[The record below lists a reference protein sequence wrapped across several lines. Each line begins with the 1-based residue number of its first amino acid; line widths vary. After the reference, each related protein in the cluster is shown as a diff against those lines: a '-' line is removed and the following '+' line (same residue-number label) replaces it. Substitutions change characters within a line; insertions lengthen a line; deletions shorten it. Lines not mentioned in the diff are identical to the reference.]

1 MDQEEERKQ
10 INSKKPDR
18 ALYVPRR
25 QQANGEQEKKGEL
38 LKEGALRPSTSE
50 EPKRQ
55 AQSKT
60 RARPLEV
67 SGSASGEKQRERKGR
82 QVKDKG
88 KKGNMSTGG
97 SKMKRDRE
105 GSESQ
110 KQLDGEREVSQGISD
125 GEKKTE
131 TREDTG
137 NRGIADKE
145 GEAGNKIND
154 LDPLEHLVLGGPQ
167 SCSHEENMQAIQTE
181 VCVSKSGPLGEAVG
195 NGLFETESGMGVTV
209 KGPLA
214 VSAGQE
220 EDACPGTGLG
230 EGQGEG
236 VKSNTYTENTTPS
249 QGTPD
254 CSSTEGTGLQTEE
267 TWYVEKVLNGDSG
280 TLEHSISTAL
290 REDPSDQESDSWDT
304 LFNDKGD
311 CLDPHL
317 LEEISQDQGKV
328 KKSIQE
334 PRFDYYNWAV
344 ESEVELREDELSHIV
359 EIYEFPSEFKTEDLL
374 RTFNSFQQKGFDI
387 QWVDDTH
394 ALGLFSSP
402 IAARDALRTKHPL
415 LKVRPLSQAS
425 AATKAKARG
434 CSDYLLPA
442 KERPKT
448 SAALAR
454 RLVIGALGVRSPQSR
469 EDRDAEKRKLQEAR
483 EQKRLVAKQRED
495 AWEGK

>member
-1 MDQEEERKQ
+1 MDQEEERKRM
-10 INSKKPDR
+10 NSKKPDR

-25 QQANGEQEKKGEL
+25 QQATGEQEKKGES
-38 LKEGALRPSTSE
+38 LKEVALCPSTSE

-55 AQSKT
+55 AQGKA
-60 RARPLEV
+60 RASPFEV
-67 SGSASGEKQRERKGR
+67 GGLGRGEKQRERKGR

-88 KKGNMSTGG
+88 KKGNMGTGG

-110 KQLDGEREVSQGISD
+110 KQLGGEREVSQGISD
-125 GEKKTE
+125 GDKKTE
-131 TREDTG
+131 TREDTS

-145 GEAGNKIND
+145 GEVGNKKGND
-154 LDPLEHLVLGGPQ
+154 FDTMEHLVLDGPQ
-167 SCSHEENMQAIQTE
+167 SCSHKENMQDIQTE
-181 VCVSKSGPLGEAVG
+181 LCISKSGPLGEAVCSRLG
-195 NGLFETESGMGVTV
+195 ERDSGMGVTM
-209 KGPLA
+209 KEPLA

-220 EDACPGTGLG
+220 EGACPGTGLG
-230 EGQGEG
+230 EGQDEG
-236 VKSNTYTENTTPS
+236 VKSNTKPS
-249 QGTPD
+249 QGSLD
-254 CSSTEGTGLQTEE
+254 CSITGLQTEE

-280 TLEHSISTAL
+280 TLEQSSHSVSTAL
-290 REDPSDQESDSWDT
+290 REDPSDQESDSWDA
-304 LFNDKGD
+304 LFNDEGD

-317 LEEISQDQGKV
+317 LEEISQNQGTV

-402 IAARDALRTKHPL
+402 IAARDALRTKHPM

-483 EQKRLVAKQRED
+483 EQKRLAAKQRED